1 MGAGR
6 GRGTARR
13 ARAGRGGV
21 SGAGAGARRVD
32 LRSDTV
38 TRPTPAMRR
47 AMAEAEVGDDVYG
60 EDPTVNR
67 LQALVAEMAG
77 HEAGLF
83 VPSGTMGNQAAIA
96 AHVPRGHE
104 VIVPVGAHVYEY
116 EPGAMAVVSGAL
128 PRFVRAPGGAP
139 DPADVEAAVHGPG
152 HQAPTGLVV
161 IENTH
166 NLAGGTVVPLEVVA
180 AVQAVAREHGLP
192 VHLDGARAFNA
203 AAALGVG
210 LDVVCRGFDSASLCL
225 SKGLG
230 APVGTVLV
238 GSREL
243 VAEAHRYR
251 KLLGGGM
258 RQAGVLA
265 AAGIVAVTEGPA
277 RLPDDHRRAR
287 RLAEGLAAM
296 PGVSVDLGSV
306 HTNIVYFEVHVGA
319 DRFAARCAEHGVLL
333 NAMGRRRCR
342 LVTHFQVDD
351 DDVTWALEA
360 LGRVAAELAA
370 TATA

>member
-1 MGAGR
+1 VGAR
-6 GRGTARR
+6 RRRR
-13 ARAGRGGV
+13 ARGGGGRRGGGV
-21 SGAGAGARRVD
+21 TRHVD

-38 TRPTPAMRR
+38 TRPTATMRR

-67 LQALVAEMAG
+67 LQAMVAEMAG

-83 VPSGTMGNQAAIA
+83 VPSGTMGNQVAIA
-96 AHVPRGHE
+96 VHTDRGQEVVVPE
-104 VIVPVGAHVYEY
+104 GAHVYEY

-128 PRFVRAPGGAP
+128 PRFVRAPRGAP
-139 DPADVEAAVHGPG
+139 DPADVESAVHGPG

-161 IENTH
+161 LENTH
-166 NLAGGTVVPLEVVA
+166 NLAGGTVVPLDVVS
-180 AVQAVAREHGLP
+180 AVQRVARDHGLP
-192 VHLDGARAFNA
+192 THLDGARAFNA

-210 LDVVCRGFDSASLCL
+210 VDVVCAGFDSASLCL

-238 GSREL
+238 GSRE
-243 VAEAHRYR
+243 VIGEAHRYR

-277 RLPDDHRRAR
+277 RLADDHRRAR
-287 RLAEGLAAM
+287 RLAEGLAGL
-296 PGVSVDLGSV
+296 PGVSVDLEAV
-306 HTNIVYFEVHVGA
+306 QTNIVYFEVEGA
-319 DRFAARCAEHGVLL
+319 ARFVARCAELGVRL

-342 LVTHFQVDD
+342 LVTHFQVTDED
-351 DDVTWALEA
+351 IEAALEA
-360 LGRVAAELAA
+360 LSRVADELAGAA
-370 TATA
+370 TA